1 MYLKSNEN
9 LLLTI
14 KEIQNIKYHYEIK
27 DIIKEEEK
35 ENLINLY
42 LQKIKDINNIAI
54 FKNNA
59 NKLMDILDFFSNPE
73 KYGYL
78 EEQAEDITMKLI
90 DKVINGKLKLNINLL
105 ELEKNYYSSNL
116 LKKEKGYITNWI
128 ILVLGVLIFIE
139 NEITI

>member
-54 FKNNA
+54 
-59 NKLMDILDFFSNPE
+59 
-73 KYGYL
+73 
-78 EEQAEDITMKLI
+78 
-90 DKVINGKLKLNINLL
+90 
-105 ELEKNYYSSNL
+105 
-116 LKKEKGYITNWI
+116 
-128 ILVLGVLIFIE
+128 
-139 NEITI
+139 